1 MGILLWLVFGAV
13 VGGTAKWLYPGK
25 CPEGWMPTIGIGIV
39 GSLAGGLPFGDAP
52 AGLIGSVIGAVA
64 VMFAYSLW
72 SDDR

>member
-1 MGILLWLVFGAV
+1 MSLVMWLIFGAV
-13 VGGTAKWLYPGK
+13 AGGVAKWIYPGK
-25 CPEGWMPTIGIGIV
+25 CPEGWMPTIGLGIV
-39 GSLAGGLPFGDAP
+39 GSLAGGMPFGDAP

>member
-1 MGILLWLVFGAV
+1 MSLLTWLVFGAV
-13 VGGTAKWLYPGK
+13 AGGIAKWLYPGK
-25 CPEGWMPTIGIGIV
+25 CPDGWVPTIGLGVI

>member
-1 MGILLWLVFGAV
+1 MGLILWLAFGAIA
-13 VGGTAKWLYPGK
+13 GGIAKWLYPGK
-25 CPEGWMPTIGIGIV
+25 CPQGWVPTIGLGVI

-64 VMFAYSLW
+64 CMFVYSLW

>member
-1 MGILLWLVFGAV
+1 MVTWLIFGAV
-13 VGGTAKWLYPGK
+13 AGGIAKYLYPGK
-25 CPEGWMPTIGIGIV
+25 CPQGWLPAIALGVI
-39 GSLAGGLPFGDAP
+39 GSLGGLPFGNQP

>member
-1 MGILLWLVFGAV
+1 MGLLLWLAFGAV
-13 VGGTAKWLYPGK
+13 AGGVAKWLYPGK
-25 CPEGWMPTIGIGIV
+25 CPEGWVPTIGLGIV